1 MCVGFLYT
9 EVLKVL
15 SGCMVTSVSKKG
27 NDPCCVGS
35 TVNWMCGSWLLM
47 CCSRSWLCHDF
58 NNDFTLFTAVP
69 VLFNMYTDRDSN
81 LISDSSMMFSNSEI
95 KLLNSLPESLAGVH
109 SYFTCLLS

>member
-15 SGCMVTSVSKKG
+15 SGCMVTRVSKKG

-47 CCSRSWLCHDF
+47 CSSRS
-58 NNDFTLFTAVP
+58 
-69 VLFNMYTDRDSN
+69 
-81 LISDSSMMFSNSEI
+81 
-95 KLLNSLPESLAGVH
+95 
-109 SYFTCLLS
+109 